1 MATHLQRQLDKL
13 KRSLLSLGTLVEEG
27 VDKAIVAIQ
36 TRDVGLADEVI
47 AGDASIDELELD
59 VEEECLHTLALH
71 QPVAF
76 DLRFVVAVLKINN
89 DLERI
94 GDLAVN
100 VAQQARF
107 LASCSMVDQMPFD
120 LGRMSGLVQEMLKKS
135 LDALVNLDPALARE
149 VRSLDDVVDG
159 IHRGMYDRITETMR
173 ENPEQIEQ
181 MIHLINVSRQ
191 LERMADHAV
200 NVAKDVIYMAE
211 GDIVRHRKIQ
221 ERRDQ
226 SA

>member
-1 MATHLQRQLDKL
+1 MPTHLQRQLDKL
-13 KRSLLSLGTLVEEG
+13 KRSLLSLGTLVEEA
-27 VDKAIVAIQ
+27 VDGAIRAIQ
-36 TRDVGLADEVI
+36 NRDVSLAEAVI
-47 AGDASIDELELD
+47 TGDADIDQLEID

-100 VAQQARF
+100 VAQQAQF
-107 LASCSMVDQMPFD
+107 LASCAMVDRVPFD
-120 LGRMSGLVQEMLKKS
+120 LGRMSALVQEMLSKS
-135 LDALVNLDPALARE
+135 LDALVNLDPDMARE
-149 VRSLDDVVDG
+149 VRSLDDTVDS
-159 IHRGMYDRITETMR
+159 IHRTMYDRISDSMR
-173 ENPEQIEQ
+173 QNQDQIEQ
-181 MIHLINVSRQ
+181 MVHLINVSRQ

-211 GDIVRHRKIQ
+211 GDIVRHRNLPSR
-221 ERRDQ
+221 EA

>member
-1 MATHLQRQLDKL
+1 MPTHLQRQLDKL
-13 KRSLLSLGTLVEEG
+13 KRSLLSLGTLVEEA
-27 VDKAIVAIQ
+27 VDGAIRAIQ
-36 TRDVGLADEVI
+36 SRDVTLAEEVI
-47 AGDASIDELELD
+47 AGDAAIDQLEID

-100 VAQQARF
+100 AAQQAQF
-107 LASCSMVDQMPFD
+107 LASCAMVDRVPFN
-120 LGRMSGLVQEMLKKS
+120 LGRMSELVQQMLSKS
-135 LDALVNLDPALARE
+135 LDALVNLDPELARE
-149 VRSLDDVVDG
+149 VRTLDDTVDS
-159 IHRGMYDRITETMR
+159 IHRDMYDRISDSMR
-173 ENPEQIEQ
+173 KNQDQIEQ
-181 MIHLINVSRQ
+181 MVHLINVSRQ

-200 NVAKDVIYMAE
+200 NIAKDVIYMAE
-211 GDIVRHRKIQ
+211 GDIVRHRKLPPR
-221 ERRDQ
+221 EA